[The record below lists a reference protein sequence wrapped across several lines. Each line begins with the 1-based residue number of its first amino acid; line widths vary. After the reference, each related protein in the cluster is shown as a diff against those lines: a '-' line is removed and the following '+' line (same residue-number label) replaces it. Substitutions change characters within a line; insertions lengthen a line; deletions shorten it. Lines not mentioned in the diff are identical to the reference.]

1 MINIAYAKNIKLR
14 VIDELN
20 QPIADVII
28 TLPIEQVDLPPKN
41 SKAVAIMDQIDKQ
54 FYPRVLQITAGQLVS
69 FPNKD
74 DIRHHVYSFS
84 KAKPFE
90 IGLYKNTPTE
100 PIEFDQPGIV
110 ELGCNIHDKML
121 GYIYITDEGHT
132 VKTNAQG
139 EASVKLVKNQ
149 PLSNIKLWHPELSVF
164 RAEHKNIEL
173 PKPNSEGVYELKIT
187 LAAKKTTTQSNTFK
201 KKFGKK

>member
-1 MINIAYAKNIKLR
+1 MINIAYAENINLR
-14 VIDELN
+14 VVDELN

-28 TLPIEQVDLPPKN
+28 SLPIEQVDVLPKN
-41 SKAVAIMDQIDKQ
+41 SKTVAVMDQIDKQ
-54 FYPRVLQITAGQLVS
+54 FHPRVLHINAGQLVS

-149 PLSNIKLWHPELSVF
+149 PLSNIKLWHPELSVS

-173 PKPNSEGVYELKIT
+173 PKPNSEGIYELKIT
-187 LAAKKTTTQSNTFK
+187 LAAKKTISQSNTFK